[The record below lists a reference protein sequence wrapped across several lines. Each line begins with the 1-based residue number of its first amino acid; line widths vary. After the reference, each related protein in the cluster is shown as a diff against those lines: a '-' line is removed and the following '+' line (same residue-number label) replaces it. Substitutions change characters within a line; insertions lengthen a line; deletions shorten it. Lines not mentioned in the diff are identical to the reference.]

1 MKRSLTIGCVL
12 LVGSGV
18 TNCGGSAE
26 LGTPDGEPGAHAGAS
41 GSGVAGGFTGA
52 IELGVGGAGPYVG
65 VAVERGGGGGGGFV
79 GQIGDVV
86 RMETAGAPD
95 VVGYAGAG
103 GWQEESAGAGGD
115 SDQGGAAGSS
125 HVPPAVGVA
134 PHGGTGGGW
143 MGVPPA

>member
-26 LGTPDGEPGAHAGAS
+26 LGTPDGESGARAGAS

-65 VAVERGGGGGGGFV
+65 VAVEPGGRGGFV
-79 GQIGDVV
+79 GQIGDVPILG
-86 RMETAGAPD
+86 TAGAPD

-103 GWQEESAGAGGD
+103 GWQDESAGAGGD
-115 SDQGGAAGSS
+115 SDQAGAAGSG
-125 HVPPAVGVA
+125 HEPPAIGVA
-134 PHGGTGGGW
+134 PNGGTGGGW